1 MSEEEEA
8 PEPPAWMREYGEEDT
23 EAVGKL
29 QCAVRSRQARVVIRA
44 LRAEEAKRPQ
54 KVSANVPCY
63 YPPGLDH

>member
-29 QCAVRSRQARVVIRA
+29 QCAVRSRQARVVLRA

-54 KVSANVPCY
+54 NVSTNVSSPC
-63 YPPGLDH
+63 PPCPDN